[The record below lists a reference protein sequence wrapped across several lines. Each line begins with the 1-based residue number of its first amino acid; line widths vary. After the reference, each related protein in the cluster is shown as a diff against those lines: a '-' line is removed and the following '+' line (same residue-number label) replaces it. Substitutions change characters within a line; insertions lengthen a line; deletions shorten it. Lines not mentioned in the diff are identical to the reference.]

1 MNGAAAGEATG
12 ATFVLRVEVMRAWP
26 RRHRSVQLELPAGAT
41 VADAVA
47 ACGLPLDGVAG
58 QAVFGELAPPS
69 RLLRDGDRVELLE
82 ALRLDPKEARRRRAR
97 R

>member
-1 MNGAAAGEATG
+1 MNDPAAG
-12 ATFVLRVEVMRAWP
+12 VLNVEVMRAWP
-26 RRHRSVQLELPAGAT
+26 RHHRSVQLELPAGAT

-47 ACGLPLDGVAG
+47 ACGLALDDVAEY
-58 QAVFGELAPPS
+58 AVFGELAPPA
-69 RLLRDGDRVELLE
+69 RPLRDGDRVELLE